1 VPRSPARWA
10 AVAALAALTAG
21 CGPPPTGTVSGT
33 VKVNGQPVA
42 NGTITF
48 ESEVG
53 TRDVFSAAVI
63 DGKYATDPIPVGP
76 TKVSVV
82 NRQPNPAAPPPKEG
96 KLMAG
101 QSGDLTAPARPAA
114 AGGVPTKY
122 NSSATSGLTY
132 EVTKGENKKDFDLTP

>member
-1 VPRSPARWA
+1 MSRPV
-10 AVAALAALTAG
+10 VLCAALLAAG

-42 NGTITF
+42 NGLITF

-53 TRDVFSAAVI
+53 KRDVFSAAVL
-63 DGKYATDPIPVGP
+63 DGKYTTGEIPVGP
-76 TKVSVV
+76 TKVTVV

-101 QSGDLTAPARPAA
+101 QGGDLSPPPRAAAAPA
-114 AGGVPTKY
+114 GVPTKY

-132 EVTKGENKKDFDLTP
+132 EVTAGPNAKDFDLAP